1 MVSPQDSGEL
11 RKVQPCLHFAALC
24 SVQCVACPLDPQFS
38 SGGHLS
44 MVVHVPMSPL
54 LKFITFLKDSKN
66 HNLVDCVS
74 QHLRHDTASTKAHPS
89 GDAKMS

>member
-1 MVSPQDSGEL
+1 MVSPQDSREL
-11 RKVQPCLHFAALC
+11 RKVQPCLHFAVLC

-38 SGGHLS
+38 SVGHLS
-44 MVVHVPMSPL
+44 MIVHVPMSPL
-54 LKFITFLKDSKN
+54 PKFITFLKDSKK

-74 QHLRHDTASTKAHPS
+74 QHLMHDIASTKAHPS